1 MRNLYVTL
9 LFAAAAAPS
18 MAMADS
24 GLSYSYLDPAYITTN
39 VDNFDKDVD
48 GFALRGSLAVTD
60 QVFGFAGYSDQSTD
74 IGGSSLHFSTLNI
87 GAGYRWPVS
96 STADVYGK
104 LGYVDEEAR
113 YRGNSADDSGILLG
127 AGLRGRFEQFEL
139 EGSLNFVDLSD
150 SGNDTSLGLG
160 ARWFFTQTLAAGVEA
175 QVGGDATTYGLGMR
189 WNWGN

>member
-74 IGGSSLHFSTLNI
+74 VGGSSLHFTTLNI
-87 GAGYRWPVS
+87 GAGYRWPIAT
-96 STADVYGK
+96 TADVYGK
-104 LGYVDEEAR
+104 L
-113 YRGNSADDSGILLG
+113 
-127 AGLRGRFEQFEL
+127 
-139 EGSLNFVDLSD
+139 
-150 SGNDTSLGLG
+150 
-160 ARWFFTQTLAAGVEA
+160 
-175 QVGGDATTYGLGMR
+175 
-189 WNWGN
+189 